1 MLSVLTLNH
10 RMHTGSFLTKV
21 TRNRAIDLHCIQQE
35 IMLKMLLDACM
46 SLQCLQVAG
55 EHRGQAVGQA
65 GRCAAVFHSAEQKR
79 TTAILPRSPGPRGAS
94 LESSL
99 VLWSLKEEEGAVPPD
114 D

>member
-35 IMLKMLLDACM
+35 IMKTLLDTCV

-55 EHRGQAVGQA
+55 EHRGQAVGQDE
-65 GRCAAVFHSAEQKR
+65 RCAAAFHSAEQKR
-79 TTAILPRSPGPRGAS
+79 TTAILPRSPGPRGACS
-94 LESSL
+94 ESSL
-99 VLWSLKEEEGAVPPD
+99 VLWSLKEEGAVPPD